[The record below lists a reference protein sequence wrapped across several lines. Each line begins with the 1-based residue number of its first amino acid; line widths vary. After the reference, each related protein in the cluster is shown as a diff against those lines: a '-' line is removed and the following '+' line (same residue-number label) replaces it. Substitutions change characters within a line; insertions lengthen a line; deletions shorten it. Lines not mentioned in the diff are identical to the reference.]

1 MIDSFPYESWMNRAG
16 DALNEDIAGF
26 WTFGPGNSTGT
37 YILTILGVVAMLASL
52 VGWVWLE
59 NRKLAAQ
66 AALLRSAGG
75 FLEPAPSQG
84 PGPAQP
90 PLAGPSTDPG
100 D

>member
-1 MIDSFPYESWMNRAG
+1 MIDSFPY
-16 DALNEDIAGF
+16 DAWTEDIAGF

-37 YILTILGVVAMLASL
+37 YVLTVLGMILMVASL

-59 NRKLAAQ
+59 NRKLAHQ
-66 AALLRSAGG
+66 AAALRAAGALGLAPHEAGPPHPRAGG
-75 FLEPAPSQG
+75 EVS
-84 PGPAQP
+84 QP